1 MSGWDDEYNLHFPNH
16 ILHFRVKMLMR
27 EDVKAVRVVTL
38 EALAQIFRNRLAGVI
53 IAVPEVMAVTAS

>member
-1 MSGWDDEYNLHFPNH
+1 
-16 ILHFRVKMLMR
+16 MLMR